1 MIDQKTA
8 LELFEYRDGALY
20 WRVKPCRRDPI
31 GMKAGWVDPSRGYSM
46 INYLRKRYY
55 GHRIIYLMH
64 NGYLPK
70 EVDHIDGDKT
80 NNRIENLRT
89 CTHSQN
95 GQNKPAQSNN
105 KSGVK
110 NVVWSEPRKKW
121 VVYLTVDG
129 KNRNFGGF
137 EDLEL
142 AALMA
147 SEVRD
152 KYHGAFAN
160 HG

>member
-1 MIDQKTA
+1 MDQKTA

-20 WRVKPCRRDPI
+20 WRVKPSRRDPI
-31 GMKAGWVDPSRGYSM
+31 GMKAGAFDALRGYTT
-46 INYLRKRYY
+46 IVCKRKRYY
-55 GHRIIYLMH
+55 AHRLIFLMH
-64 NGYLPK
+64 NGFTPS

-80 NNRIENLRT
+80 NNRIENLRP
-89 CTHSQN
+89 CTHAQN
-95 GQNKPAQSNN
+95 AQNRPAQKNS

-110 NVVWSEPRKKW
+110 NVVWSNVRKKW
-121 VVYLTVDG
+121 VVYVKING
-129 KNRNFGGF
+129 KTTNFGGF

-152 KYHGAFAN
+152 KYFKEFARHG
-160 HG
+160 